1 MELLLDGFKN
11 DVHDKCEATRSGFT
25 TAKGLGAIPEPITD
39 DVAEGRLPN
48 GVLTWQVCVF
58 VHGYTM

>member
-25 TAKGLGAIPEPITD
+25 TAKGLGAKVEVQGGID
-39 DVAEGRLPN
+39 
-48 GVLTWQVCVF
+48 GVYFETEVDQ
-58 VHGYTM
+58 GS